1 LVISG
6 IGIGIGVQQTAMA
19 AQAIFKGADIVLA
32 TSVVMFCQSLA
43 TTIFLCVGQS
53 VFQTQLIEQV
63 TTLAPGVDP
72 MAVIEVGAAQMHE
85 AMGERYPEKLDA
97 IVQAYNNALRRVFLI
112 CAILAGLSFLG
123 STSMEWVSVKKDK
136 KPKKEEEKV

>member
-1 LVISG
+1 MVISG
-6 IGIGIGVQQTAMA
+6 IGIGLGVQQTAMA

-43 TTIFLCVGQS
+43 TTIFLCVGQN
-53 VFQTQLIEQV
+53 VFQTRLVEQV
-63 TTLAPGVDP
+63 MSLAPGVDP

-85 AMGERYPEKLDA
+85 AMGERYPEQLDD

-123 STSMEWVSVKKDK
+123 SVSMEWVSVKKDK
-136 KPKKEEEKV
+136 PKKEEEKV